1 VVNLTSKER
10 FLLEGEKY
18 QQQLVIDKY
27 NDYALQAQD
36 DSLKSLFSN
45 LVKIEEKH
53 LNMIDEMLQGKVP
66 QMNKENIHPYYENNS
81 INSNDY
87 INIGNITLTS
97 LDDNSS
103 YDDGDKII
111 CFDALTTEELLHST
125 CSASSLEFEK
135 TEFENILKY
144 IIEEKS
150 ENLKYLND
158 YMTKKGMYNNIIYF

>member
-1 VVNLTSKER
+1 MVNLTTKER

-18 QQQLVIDKY
+18 QQQLAIDEY
-27 NDYALQAQD
+27 NDYAVQAHD
-36 DSLKSLFSN
+36 NTLKTLFSN

-53 LNMIDEMLQGKVP
+53 LDMIDEMLQGSVP
-66 QMNKENIHPYYENNS
+66 NINKGNLHPYYKNNS
-81 INSNDY
+81 INSADY

-97 LDDNSS
+97 MDDSNS
-103 YDDGDKII
+103 YNDGDKII

-125 CSASSLEFEK
+125 SSASSLEFEN

-150 ENLKYLND
+150 ENIKYLND
-158 YMTKKGMYNNIIYF
+158 YMIKKGMYNNIIYF

>member
-1 VVNLTSKER
+1 MVNLTSKEI

-27 NDYALQAQD
+27 NNYALQAQD
-36 DSLKSLFSN
+36 DSLKSLFFN

-66 QMNKENIHPYYENNS
+66 QIKKENIHPYYENNS
-81 INSNDY
+81 INSNNY

-97 LDDNSS
+97 LDNNIS

-158 YMTKKGMYNNIIYF
+158 YMTKKGMYNNTIHF

>member
-1 VVNLTSKER
+1 MVNLTSKER

-36 DSLKSLFSN
+36 NSLKGLFSN

-66 QMNKENIHPYYENNS
+66 QMNKENLHPYYENNS

-97 LDDNSS
+97 LDNNSS

-125 CSASSLEFEK
+125 CSASSFEFEK

-150 ENLKYLND
+150 ENLKYLNN
-158 YMTKKGMYNNIIYF
+158 YMIKKGMYNNIIYF

>member
-1 VVNLTSKER
+1 MVNLTSKER

-36 DSLKSLFSN
+36 DSLKGLFSN

-66 QMNKENIHPYYENNS
+66 QMNKENLHPYYENNS
-81 INSNDY
+81 IISNDY

-135 TEFENILKY
+135 TEFENILEY

-158 YMTKKGMYNNIIYF
+158 YMTKKGMYNNIIHF

>member
-1 VVNLTSKER
+1 MANLTSKER

-27 NDYALQAQD
+27 KDYTLQAQD

-53 LNMIDEMLQGKVP
+53 LNMIDEILQGKVP
-66 QMNKENIHPYYENNS
+66 QINKENIHPYYES
-81 INSNDY
+81 NSNDY

-97 LDDNSS
+97 LDENHS
-103 YDDGDKII
+103 YEEGDKII

-135 TEFENILKY
+135 TELENILKY

-150 ENLKYLND
+150 ENLKYINN
-158 YMTKKGMYNNIIYF
+158 YMIKKGMYNNIIYF

>member
-1 VVNLTSKER
+1 MVNLTSKER

-87 INIGNITLTS
+87 INIGNITLIS

-158 YMTKKGMYNNIIYF
+158 YMTKKGMYNNIIHF

>member
-1 VVNLTSKER
+1 MVNLTSKER

-158 YMTKKGMYNNIIYF
+158 YMTKKGMYNNIIHF

>member
-1 VVNLTSKER
+1 MVNLTTKEI

-36 DSLKSLFSN
+36 NSLKSLFSN
-45 LVKIEEKH
+45 LVKIEKKH

-66 QMNKENIHPYYENNS
+66 QINKENIHPYYENNS

-97 LDDNSS
+97 LDDNNS
-103 YDDGDKII
+103 YGDGDKIM

-135 TEFENILKY
+135 TKFENILKY

-150 ENLKYLND
+150 ENLKYLNN
-158 YMTKKGMYNNIIYF
+158 YMIKKGMYNNIIYF

>member
-1 VVNLTSKER
+1 VANLTSKER

-27 NDYALQAQD
+27 KDYALQSQD
-36 DSLKSLFSN
+36 NTLKYLFSD

-53 LNMIDEMLQGKVP
+53 LNIINEMLQGKVT
-66 QMNKENIHPYYENNS
+66 QINKENIHPYYENNS

-97 LDDNSS
+97 LDENHN
-103 YDDGDKII
+103 YEEGDKII

-135 TEFENILKY
+135 TELENIFKY

-150 ENLKYLND
+150 ESLKYINN
-158 YMTKKGMYNNIIYF
+158 YMIKKGMYNNLIYF